1 MSLLVVGLSHRSA
14 PVSLLERAALPTD
27 AVTKLLHDT
36 VATEQ
41 VAGAAV
47 LATCN
52 RIELYADVD
61 KFHAGVAELST
72 LLARHSDVG
81 LDELTPYLYVH
92 YEDRAVRHLF
102 SVACGLDS
110 MVVGE
115 GQILGQIKDALATAQ
130 DLQTA
135 SRLLNELFQ
144 QALRVGKRAHSE
156 TGIDRA
162 GQSLVTF
169 GLEQLAGGQSA
180 ASVQSWAQG
189 RRALV
194 IGAGSMSSLAAT
206 TLARAGVAEI
216 AIANRTPARAERL
229 ARILGESAAAVAP
242 APARQDRDGAA
253 QPDADGPATP
263 GGAAAPHAPAS
274 APRLP
279 APGPDAAPAGRA
291 GTLLARGVAMERV
304 PQELTRADIVVSCT
318 GATGLVLTAETI
330 EAAVAAVAGR
340 LPASAVPAQGP
351 NAAAPADAALHAGRG
366 PSARSAGQSGQAG
379 PCPLDP
385 AAGSAVQE
393 AASGFSVEGEA
404 AVAGMDAA
412 ALEQH
417 AAWVDKGI
425 TPAVRRPRSPAQD
438 GPAAHDP
445 AADASAI
452 AALAAVAAR
461 GRVPELRGPRLP
473 ESAPHRPVVLS
484 LLDLAMPRDVDAAVH
499 RLAGVRLVD
508 IESLA
513 EASADAPMAADV
525 EQVRLI
531 VAEEVAAFGA
541 AQRAAHITPT
551 VVALRTMAADV
562 VAGEIA
568 RLDGRLPGL
577 DGKQR
582 AEITQTV
589 RRVVD
594 KLLHAPTVR
603 VKQLAAE
610 PGGAGY
616 ADALRTLFDL
626 DAESV
631 AAVAAA
637 SGDARNDL
645 TDLSKAVAGGVI
657 DADDDGDDADV
668 YEGKNRGRA

>member
-14 PVSLLERAALPTD
+14 PVSVLERAALHPD
-27 AVTKLLHDT
+27 AQAKLLLD
-36 VATEQ
+36 AL
-41 VAGAAV
+41 AAEPAAEAAL

-72 LLARHSDVG
+72 LLAQHSGVG

-92 YEDRAVRHLF
+92 YEDRAVHHLF

-115 GQILGQIKDALATAQ
+115 GQILGQIKDTLARAQ
-130 DLQTA
+130 ELHSA
-135 SRLLNELFQ
+135 GKLLNDLFQ

-169 GLEQLAGGQSA
+169 GLEQLAVGQPVA
-180 ASVQSWAQG
+180 EWAQG
-189 RRALV
+189 KRALV
-194 IGAGSMSSLAAT
+194 IGAGSMSSLAAA
-206 TLARAGVAEI
+206 TLSRAGVAEVVV
-216 AIANRTPARAERL
+216 ANRTLERAERL
-229 ARILGESAAAVAP
+229 VEILGEAGTAARAVAM
-242 APARQDRDGAA
+242 
-253 QPDADGPATP
+253 DA
-263 GGAAAPHAPAS
+263 
-274 APRLP
+274 
-279 APGPDAAPAGRA
+279 
-291 GTLLARGVAMERV
+291 VAD
-304 PQELTRADIVVSCT
+304 ELTRADVAVSCT
-318 GATGLVLTAETI
+318 GATGLVLTAD
-330 EAAVAAVAGR
+330 AVRAAVAGR
-340 LPASAVPAQGP
+340 TPTAGGDVPASAPVAGKPV
-351 NAAAPADAALHAGRG
+351 ADSCPVDAVRG
-366 PSARSAGQSGQAG
+366 
-379 PCPLDP
+379 
-385 AAGSAVQE
+385 
-393 AASGFSVEGEA
+393 GFSVEGEA
-404 AVAGMDAA
+404 AVAGFDAA

-417 AAWVDKGI
+417 GAWVDNAPGERVR
-425 TPAVRRPRSPAQD
+425 PAELSEAE
-438 GPAAHDP
+438 
-445 AADASAI
+445 AI
-452 AALAAVAAR
+452 AALAVA
-461 GRVPELRGPRLP
+461 GRVPEMRRERVP
-473 ESAPHRPVVLS
+473 EPVRPVALA
-484 LLDLAMPRDVDAAVH
+484 LLDLAMPRDIDAAAH
-499 RLAGVRLVD
+499 RIDGIRLVD

-513 EASADAPMAADV
+513 DASADAPMAADV
-525 EQVRLI
+525 GQVRAI

-551 VVALRTMAADV
+551 VVALRAMAADV

-577 DGKQR
+577 DERQR

-626 DAESV
+626 DQETVASV
-631 AAVAAA
+631 SRATPQDREDAV
-637 SGDARNDL
+637 
-645 TDLSKAVAGGVI
+645 
-657 DADDDGDDADV
+657 
-668 YEGKNRGRA
+668 GKNRGPA

>member
-14 PVSLLERAALPTD
+14 PVSVLERASLSTD
-27 AVTKLLHDT
+27 AQIKLLQDT
-36 VATEQ
+36 VAAEP
-41 VAGAAV
+41 AAEAAV

-72 LLARHSDVG
+72 LLAQHSGVG
-81 LDELTPYLYVH
+81 LEELTPYLYVH
-92 YEDRAVRHLF
+92 YEDRAVHHLF

-115 GQILGQIKDALATAQ
+115 GQILGQIKDSLAKAQ
-130 DLQTA
+130 DLHTA
-135 SRLLNELFQ
+135 GRLLNDLFQ

-169 GLEQLAGGQSA
+169 GLEQLARGGDVPAWA
-180 ASVQSWAQG
+180 AG
-189 RRALV
+189 KKALV
-194 IGAGSMSSLAAT
+194 IGAGSMSSLAAA

-216 AIANRTPARAERL
+216 VVANRTFDRAERL
-229 ARILGESAAAVAP
+229 AEILNQAEDAEVVARAVPMESVA
-242 APARQDRDGAA
+242 G
-253 QPDADGPATP
+253 
-263 GGAAAPHAPAS
+263 
-274 APRLP
+274 
-279 APGPDAAPAGRA
+279 
-291 GTLLARGVAMERV
+291 
-304 PQELTRADIVVSCT
+304 ELTRVDVAVSCT
-318 GATGLVLTAETI
+318 GATGLVLTAE
-330 EAAVAAVAGR
+330 AVAAAVGGRAAGAGVGGGSDARLGADEVTPRSGSGAAHAAR
-340 LPASAVPAQGP
+340 LPAGSVGEGHVDDEA
-351 NAAAPADAALHAGRG
+351 
-366 PSARSAGQSGQAG
+366 
-379 PCPLDP
+379 CPLDL
-385 AAGSAVQE
+385 SAVQP
-393 AASGFSVEGEA
+393 GFSVMGEA

-412 ALEQH
+412 TLEQH
-417 AAWVDKGI
+417 AVWVDKG
-425 TPAVRRPRSPAQD
+425 TVVQRREDARS
-438 GPAAHDP
+438 AAE
-445 AADASAI
+445 ADAELI
-452 AALAAVAAR
+452 GALAATVATV
-461 GRVPELRGPRLP
+461 GRIPERRRP
-473 ESAPHRPVVLS
+473 EPVDEAVRPEPVLF
-484 LLDLAMPRDVDAAVH
+484 LLDLAMPRDIDAAAH

-525 EQVRLI
+525 DQVRRI
-531 VAEEVAAFGA
+531 VADEVAAFGA

-568 RLDGRLPGL
+568 RLEGRLPGL
-577 DGKQR
+577 DDKHR

-589 RRVVD
+589 KRVVD

-626 DAESV
+626 DPETVASVSRAE
-631 AAVAAA
+631 
-637 SGDARNDL
+637 D
-645 TDLSKAVAGGVI
+645 TH
-657 DADDDGDDADV
+657 
-668 YEGKNRGRA
+668 EKNREPR

>member
-14 PVSLLERAALPTD
+14 PVSVLERASLHAD
-27 AVTKLLHDT
+27 AQCKLLQDT
-36 VATEQ
+36 VAAEP
-41 VAGAAV
+41 AAEAAL

-72 LLARHSDVG
+72 LLAQHSGLG

-92 YEDRAVRHLF
+92 YEDRAVHHLF

-115 GQILGQIKDALATAQ
+115 GQILGQIKDSLARAQ
-130 DLQTA
+130 DLHTA
-135 SRLLNELFQ
+135 GRLLNDLFQ

-169 GLEQLAGGQSA
+169 GLEQLAAGA
-180 ASVQSWAQG
+180 DVQTWARG
-189 RRALV
+189 KKALV
-194 IGAGSMSSLAAT
+194 IGAGSMSSLAAA

-216 AIANRTPARAERL
+216 VVANRTFERAERL
-229 ARILGESAAAVAP
+229 AEILSEGDDTDV
-242 APARQDRDGAA
+242 
-253 QPDADGPATP
+253 
-263 GGAAAPHAPAS
+263 
-274 APRLP
+274 
-279 APGPDAAPAGRA
+279 
-291 GTLLARGVAMERV
+291 LARAV
-304 PQELTRADIVVSCT
+304 PMDAVPAELTRADVAVSCT
-318 GATGLVLTAETI
+318 GATGLVLTADAVAATVEGRTGVP
-330 EAAVAAVAGR
+330 AAVADGAR
-340 LPASAVPAQGP
+340 
-351 NAAAPADAALHAGRG
+351 PADAGHTAVPEGGETPLPGAG
-366 PSARSAGQSGQAG
+366 ASAGVDEN
-379 PCPLDP
+379 CPLDLSSVP
-385 AAGSAVQE
+385 T
-393 AASGFSVEGEA
+393 GFSVMGEA

-412 ALEQH
+412 TLEQH
-417 AAWVDKGI
+417 GAWAAGGTAVDRSRETG
-425 TPAVRRPRSPAQD
+425 RPGAE
-438 GPAAHDP
+438 
-445 AADASAI
+445 ADAELI
-452 AALAAVAAR
+452 TALAATAASVGRIPERRRPEPVAE
-461 GRVPELRGPRLP
+461 VP
-473 ESAPHRPVVLS
+473 RPQPVLF
-484 LLDLAMPRDVDAAVH
+484 LLDLAMPRDIDAAVH

-525 EQVRLI
+525 DMVRRI
-531 VAEEVAAFGA
+531 VGDEVAAFGA

-551 VVALRTMAADV
+551 VVALRSMAADV

-568 RLDGRLPGL
+568 RLEGRLPGL
-577 DGKQR
+577 DDKHR

-589 RRVVD
+589 KRVVD

-626 DAESV
+626 DQETVASV
-631 AAVAAA
+631 
-637 SGDARNDL
+637 SRTENS
-645 TDLSKAVAGGVI
+645 T
-657 DADDDGDDADV
+657 
-668 YEGKNRGRA
+668 EKNRGPA

>member
-14 PVSLLERAALPTD
+14 PVSVLERAALSAD
-27 AVTKLLHDT
+27 AQIKLAQDT
-36 VATEQ
+36 VAAEPATE
-41 VAGAAV
+41 AAV

-72 LLARHSDVG
+72 LLAQHSGVG

-92 YEDRAVRHLF
+92 YEDRAVHHLF

-115 GQILGQIKDALATAQ
+115 GQILGQIKDSLARAQ
-130 DLQTA
+130 DLHTA
-135 SRLLNELFQ
+135 GRLINDLFQ

-169 GLEQLAGGQSA
+169 GLEQLAAGGP
-180 ASVQSWAQG
+180 VEDWARG
-189 RRALV
+189 KKALV
-194 IGAGSMSSLAAT
+194 IGAGSMSSLAAA

-216 AIANRTPARAERL
+216 VVANRTQERAERL
-229 ARILGESAAAVAP
+229 AQILTEAE
-242 APARQDRDGAA
+242 
-253 QPDADGPATP
+253 DA
-263 GGAAAPHAPAS
+263 HV
-274 APRLP
+274 
-279 APGPDAAPAGRA
+279 
-291 GTLLARGVAMERV
+291 LARAV
-304 PQELTRADIVVSCT
+304 PMDAVPDELTRADVAVSCT
-318 GATGLVLTAETI
+318 GATGLVLGAE
-330 EAAVAAVAGR
+330 AVAAAARGRTGEPVAETAGAR
-340 LPASAVPAQGP
+340 RTTDKAAETRPTPLPPTSVGSE
-351 NAAAPADAALHAGRG
+351 DG
-366 PSARSAGQSGQAG
+366 
-379 PCPLDP
+379 CPLDLP
-385 AAGSAVQE
+385 AVAP
-393 AASGFSVEGEA
+393 GFSVMGEA

-412 ALEQH
+412 TLEQH
-417 AAWVDKGI
+417 AAWVAGA
-425 TPAVRRPRSPAQD
+425 PAERRETVRRTP
-438 GPAAHDP
+438 
-445 AADASAI
+445 DAELI
-452 AALAAVAAR
+452 GALAATAATVGRIPERRRPEPVAAER
-461 GRVPELRGPRLP
+461 PE
-473 ESAPHRPVVLS
+473 PVLF
-484 LLDLAMPRDVDAAVH
+484 LLDLAMPRDIDAAVH

-525 EQVRLI
+525 DQVRRI
-531 VAEEVAAFGA
+531 VSDEVAAFGA

-562 VAGEIA
+562 VASEIA

-577 DGKQR
+577 DDKQR
-582 AEITQTV
+582 TEIRQTV
-589 RRVVD
+589 HRVVD

-626 DAESV
+626 DQETVASVSRAEDS
-631 AAVAAA
+631 
-637 SGDARNDL
+637 
-645 TDLSKAVAGGVI
+645 T
-657 DADDDGDDADV
+657 
-668 YEGKNRGRA
+668 EKNRGPR